1 MLPAFL
7 AAAALL
13 AACSPP
19 DRAIVTEVFYDAIG
33 DDTGSEFVELFNP
46 TSHAVSLN
54 GVRLESGD
62 GAGAGRWTL
71 HWTGTA
77 ADSIAPGARFVAG
90 GALVTPLPDVVLTLN
105 LQNGPDAVRLVWP
118 DGGIEVVGYGALG
131 FPEYFCGAPAAD
143 VASGFSL
150 ARVPDTSDL
159 GSNAA
164 DFRAAEPSPGR
175 ANQAHRDLAI
185 VHGSIVLTPAKPQPG
200 EPFVASARL
209 IDAGADTIRLG
220 DVVLAAELEDLEDAP
235 RGARPR
241 MVTSRLGPRAGAS
254 PSAPHPRAAATAANP
269 PVIGPLLIA
278 PGDTLA
284 FDVAVDPLPAG
295 RWRLAVVATVPGDEN
310 AANDRDTL
318 RLRVG
323 AGPLAVTEIQFHPAD
338 AEGEWVEVRNRSNA
352 PVDLTSFTLSDRG
365 TARGVPR
372 DGFGALAPESL
383 AVFAQDRA
391 ALLAGYPALDATRVW
406 QVGPWAALNNSD
418 DDAGVAD
425 EVVLREADG
434 LEDDRVAYHAGGVP
448 AGVPLELREGA
459 WQPALDPRGSPLA
472 PPKVLPPAAH
482 RLEVAPARVP
492 AAAARVAITWALPWP
507 RADVRAD
514 LYDLDGRRVAEIL
527 PERSA
532 AGRGTRELT
541 LAGAPAGVYWVVL
554 EARATGGERLT
565 ESRPLRIVG
574 NSR

>member
-1 MLPAFL
+1 MLHAFL
-7 AAAALL
+7 AAAALT
-13 AACSPP
+13 AACSPA
-19 DRAIVTEVFYDAIG
+19 DRAIVTEVYYDAIG
-33 DDTGSEFVELFNP
+33 DDTGYEFVELFNP
-46 TSHAVSLN
+46 TSHGIALA
-54 GVRLESGD
+54 GARLEAGD
-62 GAGAGRWTL
+62 GAAAGRWTL
-71 HWTGTA
+71 RWTGGA
-77 ADSIAPGARFVAG
+77 ADSIASGARFVIG
-90 GALVTPLPDVVLTLN
+90 GALVTPVPNALVTLA

-118 DGGIEVVGYGALG
+118 DGATEVVGYGALA
-131 FPEYFCGAPAAD
+131 FPEYSCGAPAAD

-175 ANQAHRDLAI
+175 ANQAHRDLAV
-185 VHGSIVLTPAKPQPG
+185 VHGSLVLAPARPQPG

-209 IDAGADTIRLG
+209 TNAGADTIRLG
-220 DVVLAAELEDLEDAP
+220 DVVLAAEVEDLDAAAFRP
-235 RGARPR
+235 ARPR
-241 MVTSRLGPRAGAS
+241 
-254 PSAPHPRAAATAANP
+254 AATPAAANP
-269 PVIGPLLIA
+269 PVIGPLVVT

-284 FDVAVDPLPAG
+284 FDLPVDPLPAG

-310 AANDRDTL
+310 AGNDRDTL

-323 AGPLAVTEIQFHPAD
+323 PGPLAITEIQFHPAD
-338 AEGEWVEVRNRSNA
+338 AEGEWVEVRNRSGDA
-352 PVDLTSFTLSDRG
+352 VDLAAFTLSDRG

-372 DGFGALAPESL
+372 DGVGALAPESL
-383 AVFAQDRA
+383 AVLAQDRA
-391 ALLAGYPALDATRVW
+391 ALLAAYPALDAARVW

-418 DDAGVAD
+418 DDGGIAD
-425 EVVLREADG
+425 EVVLRDLDG
-434 LEDDRVAYHAGGVP
+434 LEDDRVGYHAGGVP
-448 AGVPLELREGA
+448 AGVPLELRDDA

-472 PPKVLPPAAH
+472 PPKTLPPAAH
-482 RLEVAPARVP
+482 RFEVLPARVP

-514 LYDLDGRRVAEIL
+514 LYDLDGRRVAELL

-554 EARATGGERLT
+554 EAHATGGERLT
-565 ESRPLRIVG
+565 DARPLRLVG
-574 NSR
+574 TAR